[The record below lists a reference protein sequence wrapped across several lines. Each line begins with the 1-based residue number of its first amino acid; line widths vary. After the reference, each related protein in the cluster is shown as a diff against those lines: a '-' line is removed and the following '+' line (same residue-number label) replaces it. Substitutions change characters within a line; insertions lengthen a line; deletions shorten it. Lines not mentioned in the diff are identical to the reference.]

1 MKADQVKTML
11 EELAARFHKL
21 NIETAWLEG
30 EENQIGDTLRALL
43 PVTKTG
49 DHVLLEV
56 MVTNLDEEMHLLDLF
71 TSLIMEIGPGYEE
84 LKEVMLDWNLD
95 SPIGAFGIFRPE
107 RQFYHSY
114 TFPFPA
120 DVTAEDLTEEAYY
133 LIGQCYAVIASV
145 FPDAVRISGH
155 N

>member
-1 MKADQVKTML
+1 MDATQMNATLDALEARLKT
-11 EELAARFHKL
+11 L
-21 NIETAWLEG
+21 NVETARQKG
-30 EENQIGDTLRALL
+30 EEDQIGDTLRALL
-43 PVTKTG
+43 PVTDAG
-49 DHVLLEV
+49 DMVLMELAA
-56 MVTNLDEEMHLLDLF
+56 TPFDEGMALLHLY
-71 TSLIMEIGPGYEE
+71 TTLIMEIGPGYEA
-84 LKEVMLDWNLD
+84 LKEMMLDWNLD

-120 DVTAEDLTEEAYY
+120 DVTVEDLTEEAYY